1 MSDWYGISR
10 RDIEQIGGEVLFH
23 EPSNSLQ
30 KVLARVYPDV
40 KWDPGRFVLKA
51 GRSLSN
57 ESLLAALATIEM
69 KLEIRQVSI
78 VSIVLIT

>member
-10 RDIEQIGGEVLFH
+10 RDIEHIGGEVLFH
-23 EPSNSLQ
+23 EPGNSLQ
-30 KVLARVYPDV
+30 KVLARVYPNV
-40 KWDPGRFVLKA
+40 KWDTGRFVLKA

-57 ESLLAALATIEM
+57 ENLLAALATIET

-78 VSIVLIT
+78 F